1 VACGLV
7 SRRAAVNTPTYR
19 SRIGTIMRGPIG
31 LVAVVL
37 AGFLLSY
44 ALRAFTPIGVTLP
57 NSPTVA
63 DAQRDPVA
71 PRM

>member
-1 VACGLV
+1 
-7 SRRAAVNTPTYR
+7 
-19 SRIGTIMRGPIG
+19 MRGPIG